1 MVFGAIG
8 LLRMASGAV
17 TSGAMAYGK
26 EAGLNMASR
35 VGATEGTGDEKKLK
49 EGIINGPKGV
59 LTRLKDGAKMASKMT
74 GVTASISAM
83 LKQSQIFTGV
93 VGSIFQII
101 GALIDIL
108 LIPLVPIFMPIVQS
122 LAVLTKYALAANEKG
137 FMPALAFVPVIGPYL
152 LLAHS
157 ASIAADYVSDYL
169 KNLDWGKIGKD
180 MWENVKNASGLQ
192 WLFGTDNIIHKMGR
206 KIADV
211 ALWLETG
218 LEAVFKDSL
227 AFLLEIPIQLV
238 TLVNSL
244 IGVLN
249 QARWP
254 SAGILGGGG
263 LIFGSGLPAPIELEK
278 FLRKEQKD
286 LRAGAEA
293 SRMRYADRFP
303 LAGST
308 EVLTRE
314 TVTDA
319 FGNDR
324 RVLDADSLRRGVE
337 AIYQNSTKAL
347 VYHVEREQEMLDM
360 DFSYS

>member
-218 LEAVFKDSL
+218 LEAVIKDTT
-227 AFLLEIPIQLV
+227 AFLLEIPI
-238 TLVNSL
+238 SL
-244 IGVLN
+244 LATVIKIIDVLN
-249 QARWP
+249 KARWP
-254 SAGILGGGG
+254 SIPPFGEGG
-263 LIFGSGLPAPIELEK
+263 LIFGDGLPAPYRLKELLESRK
-278 FLRKEQKD
+278 SGLEFGADQARLRY
-286 LRAGAEA
+286 
-293 SRMRYADRFP
+293 SDRFQ

-314 TVTDA
+314 TVTDP

-337 AIYQNSTKAL
+337 AIYDGGEKAL

-360 DFSYS
+360 DFAY

>member
-1 MVFGAIG
+1 MVFG
-8 LLRMASGAV
+8 LLRMIGA
-17 TSGAMAYGK
+17 GAITGPMAFGK
-26 EAGLNMASR
+26 EAGLSMASR

-59 LTRLKDGAKMASKMT
+59 LTRLKDGAKMASKVT

-108 LIPLVPIFMPIVQS
+108 LIPMVPLFMPIVQS
-122 LAVLTKYALAANEKG
+122 LAQLTKVALAANEKG
-137 FMPALAFVPVIGPYL
+137 FMPALAFVPLIGPYL

-157 ASIAADYVSDYL
+157 ASVAADYVSDYL
-169 KNLDWGKIGKD
+169 KNLDWSKIGKD
-180 MWENVKNASGLQ
+180 MWQNVRDASGLQ

-206 KIADV
+206 KIADM

-244 IGVLN
+244 IGILN

-254 SAGILGGGG
+254 SAGIFGGGG
-263 LIFGSGLPAPIELEK
+263 LIFGSGLPAPIEIEK

-303 LAGST
+303 LKGTT

-337 AIYQNSTKAL
+337 AVYEGGEKAL

-360 DFSYS
+360 DFAY